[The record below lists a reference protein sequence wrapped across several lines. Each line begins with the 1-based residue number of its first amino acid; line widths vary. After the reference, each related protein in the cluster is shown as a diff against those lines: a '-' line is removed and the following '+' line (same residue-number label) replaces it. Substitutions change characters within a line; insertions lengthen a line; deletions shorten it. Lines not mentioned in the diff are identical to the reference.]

1 MADQYPT
8 SALILDEPPPDAQ
21 PGHAALVAKFRKRLA
36 GLESPLD
43 RLAPEELEEIR
54 NEFRRI
60 AEVAG
65 EPLPLAGTVA
75 KPTAK

>member
-8 SALILDEPPPDAQ
+8 SALILDEPAPDA
-21 PGHAALVAKFRKRLA
+21 PPSHSALVAAFRKRLA
-36 GLESPLD
+36 GWKSPLD

-54 NEFRRI
+54 DEFRRI

-65 EPLPLAGTVA
+65 EPLPLTGRVA
-75 KPTAK
+75 TPIAK